1 MFCVEVRNQ
10 CRLSTCVVRSFL
22 YLDTDFVDFLFRVP
36 QCYLFRRRT
45 FFAYFKSLIK
55 ISKSLKKWN
64 CRNCFRKTGL
74 NTSFSSYLKSLNS
87 IISLN
92 CKRFV
97 YQLTTNFLA
106 NYQLTTV
113 FLAKYQLT
121 VSHPLL
127 CAKPPNKVYIIS
139 K

>member
-10 CRLSTCVVRSFL
+10 CRLSTCLVTSFL
-22 YLDTDFVDFLFRVP
+22 YLDRDFVDILFHVP

-113 FLAKYQLT
+113 FFGQ
-121 VSHPLL
+121 
-127 CAKPPNKVYIIS
+127 IS
-139 K
+139 VNCFAPSIMC